1 MEIIV
6 YRGSESLVFSNIS
19 GKRGKGFV
27 RMQIDVGQ
35 ILNE

>member
-1 MEIIV
+1 MEIIA
-6 YRGSESLVFSNIS
+6 YRGSASLVFSKIS